1 MTRNAARH
9 YFPALLV
16 LAALLLSA
24 ATTDARAAQQREYLT
39 PREVERVRDNQTL
52 DKRVGVFVKAAERR
66 LQMITDPQAAAK
78 ESAKA
83 ESEKEEKR
91 LHPDLPDLSE
101 YGDSV
106 TGTRA
111 QLLSDIA
118 NILDEAITNVDDA
131 AVHSEK
137 SGLIPKA
144 VRKLADSCA
153 RMLPRLEALRAGVS
167 DEAERGSL
175 EQAIENAQQIV
186 AAVKKVPTE
195 DEEKAAKKA
204 EKKKSEKQN

>member
-1 MTRNAARH
+1 MTRNAARRH
-9 YFPALLV
+9 FPALLA
-16 LAALLLSA
+16 LASLLLPA
-24 ATTDARAAQQREYLT
+24 ATADARPAFQREYLT
-39 PREVERVRDNQTL
+39 PREVERVRDNQQL

-66 LQMITDPQAAAK
+66 LQMITDPQAASK

-83 ESEKEEKR
+83 AAEKEEQR
-91 LHPDLPDLSE
+91 LHPDLPDFSE
-101 YGDSV
+101 YSDAV

-111 QLLSDIA
+111 QLLADIA

-131 AVHSEK
+131 AIHSEK

-153 RMLPRLEALRAGVS
+153 RMLPRLEALRSGVT
-167 DEAERGSL
+167 DEAERGQL

-186 AAVKKVPTE
+186 TAAKKVPTE
-195 DEEKAAKKA
+195 EEEKAAKKA
-204 EKKKSEKQN
+204 EKKKSEKN